1 MYQILLGV
9 ILILG
14 GGCYYLFDQNQT
26 LIGNNAKLELAVEE
40 QRQAIE
46 AIRESY
52 ERQGEALNNMTRAN
66 AQIEAEK
73 ERYLEI
79 FKRHNLNLLAIKK
92 PMYLSY
98 LGDHTTEVTLPSSLP
113 LLSTDKLLKKG
124 GRGKMSK
131 SNLT

>member
-1 MYQILLGV
+1 MYQLLLGV

-40 QRQAIE
+40 QKQAIE

-52 ERQGEALNNMTRAN
+52 EKQGEALNNMSRAN
-66 AQIEAEK
+66 AAIEAEK

-92 PMYLSY
+92 PGMIETRINN
-98 LGDHTTEVTLPSSLP
+98 GTKEVFEGLENDSKNITVSA
-113 LLSTDKLLKKG
+113 TDD
-124 GRGKMSK
+124 
-131 SNLT
+131 NDN